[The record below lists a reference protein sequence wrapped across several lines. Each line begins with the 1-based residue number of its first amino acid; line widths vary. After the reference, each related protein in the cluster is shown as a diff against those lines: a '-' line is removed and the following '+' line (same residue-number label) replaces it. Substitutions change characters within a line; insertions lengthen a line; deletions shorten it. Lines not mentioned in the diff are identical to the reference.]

1 MPTPKS
7 SAMVGSEMLTM
18 LPLRVLMKA
27 PTDTAESTSHF
38 RFFGERSCLDVTSNL
53 LSGSCQR
60 ARPSA
65 RILDRYPFAEPLTPL
80 PRQQYQGAV
89 ASEAGVLSKQDELLV
104 VEEHLRV
111 SLGQQVTEPWLRRC
125 VGSGRGG
132 CGGGG
137 RRAGRRTGRGGGR

>member
-80 PRQQYQGAV
+80 PRQQYQG
-89 ASEAGVLSKQDELLV
+89 
-104 VEEHLRV
+104 
-111 SLGQQVTEPWLRRC
+111 RC
-125 VGSGRGG
+125 CIR
-132 CGGGG
+132 G
-137 RRAGRRTGRGGGR
+137 RRSQQAGRTPARLSRSAGHGTLAEKVCGFGTLTMCKRLANLETTKLEGR